1 MTETKSSQKITKE
14 DFLLAKQIAE
24 GEKPSDTSALRTFN
38 NVFKWLQTFI
48 SHKYNL
54 QEESFQAEFSDK
66 NEHDHEFKIVMPGNY
81 SEERF
86 SDQAERK
93 RGNEKDIEISIG
105 EFILE
110 SLKSWNPGNAGYLT
124 YIDRLLKSYQW
135 RVHKDIP
142 TEKIRA
148 IRNAHR
154 LIINKYNL
162 PQNSSN
168 EEILQAIMHSEN
180 FSDEDKEYY
189 MHILENDINLNTP
202 ISEEDDA
209 KVDLID
215 FISDNNCEQPYFG
228 LPAELENII
237 NEYHQAFLK
246 AQTRTRSTLTVYIT
260 AIIYTALYKQDNT
273 YNLDYLVAKYP
284 DMIDVS
290 LFPWIDETIRNN
302 KVADEEKKQIE
313 EYFPTSFQL
322 AEKAGKGWNSYLNT
336 IRRFNNSL
344 EKESN
349 LVAVWHMI
357 IGQHGV

>member
-93 RGNEKDIEISIG
+93 RDNEKDIEISIG

-110 SLKSWNPGNAGYLT
+110 SLKSWNPDNAGYLT

-290 LFPWIDETIRNN
+290 LFPWINETIRNN
-302 KVADEEKKQIE
+302 KAADEDKKQIE
-313 EYFPTSFQL
+313 KYFPTSLQL
-322 AEKAGKGWNSYLNT
+322 AEKAGKEWHAYLN
-336 IRRFNNSL
+336 IVKRFKNVLGENEQLLQYWDKLSEPL
-344 EKESN
+344 
-349 LVAVWHMI
+349 
-357 IGQHGV
+357 